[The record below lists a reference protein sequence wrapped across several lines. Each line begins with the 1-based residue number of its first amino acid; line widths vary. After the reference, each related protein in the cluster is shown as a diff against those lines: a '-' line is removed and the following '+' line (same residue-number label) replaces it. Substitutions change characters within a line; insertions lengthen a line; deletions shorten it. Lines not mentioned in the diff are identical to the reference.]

1 MDYVR
6 RLYKEACIEDCVGWL
21 DPANNKAF
29 LTSQISCTN
38 NAYSIMVSAKRDLP
52 DMGKVID
59 HGLNPK
65 GPTGQRYHALVPVTH
80 GVFAYGQDVAGRQ
93 GLPALDHG
101 PEAVTARGSPRA
113 TCTSR
118 RTCTR
123 FDKVSE
129 WDIEPRVKPFQKVLE
144 TGKLTSWP
152 APANRAHGDGGQSL
166 GRDRHVLQGLPGAP
180 TKTVIAE
187 AVTQLKQIYG

>member
-1 MDYVR
+1 
-6 RLYKEACIEDCVGWL
+6 VGWL
-21 DPANNKAF
+21 DPHNNKAF

-52 DMGKVID
+52 EMGKVID

-65 GPTGQRYHALVPVTH
+65 GPTGQRYHSLVPVTH
-80 GVFAYGQDVAGRQ
+80 GVFAYG
-93 GLPALDHG
+93 
-101 PEAVTARGSPRA
+101 PEPQAAKDFLRWTMDPKQFRPWIASGDMYFAPYLHA
-113 TCTSR
+113 
-118 RTCTR
+118 

-152 APANRAHGDGGQSL
+152 APANRAHGTVINRWVVIDMFSKACL
-166 GRDRHVLQGLPGAP
+166 GAA

-187 AVTQLKQIYG
+187 AVAQLKSIYG